1 MINISKKRRK
11 LTAAKF
17 LVLGYVVVILTG
29 AFLLCLPVSS
39 RDGSWTPF
47 IDSLFTATSAT
58 CVTGLVVYSTNVHF
72 SVFGQIVILLLIQT
86 GGVGFMTVITMVS
99 MFLRRKIGLY
109 ERKLL
114 MHSEG
119 TGRISGVMHLL
130 KRILLFTLVFEAFGA
145 IMLATRFVG
154 DFGWGRGI
162 YYAVFHAVSSFCNA
176 GFDLLGTADNL
187 FPSLTPYVGDPVVN
201 LTIMFLIVVGGLGFI
216 VWSDVIDCKFRFKKY
231 SLHTKI
237 VITATLALI
246 FGGAVFFF
254 FSEANHAFRDLT
266 LPQRVFASFFQ
277 SVTPRTAGYNTVAM
291 DELSEAGWLMTVML
305 MFVGGNTGS
314 TAGGVKVTTLVV
326 AVLGIVAAAKNDT
339 SATVGKK
346 NVGGVQILQAFSII
360 GVYLMAVIL
369 SVMMMS
375 FAEELPI
382 EDLIFEAVSAIGTVG
397 LTTGITPTLTGFSK
411 VILALLMFS
420 GRVGAFSL
428 LSAIAEKKEN
438 PPVRRPNGKILIG

>member
-187 FPSLTPYVGDPVVN
+187 FPSLTPYEGDPVVN

>member
-246 FGGAVFFF
+246 FGGAVFF
-254 FSEANHAFRDLT
+254 
-266 LPQRVFASFFQ
+266 
-277 SVTPRTAGYNTVAM
+277 
-291 DELSEAGWLMTVML
+291 LS
-305 MFVGGNTGS
+305 
-314 TAGGVKVTTLVV
+314 
-326 AVLGIVAAAKNDT
+326 
-339 SATVGKK
+339 
-346 NVGGVQILQAFSII
+346 
-360 GVYLMAVIL
+360 
-369 SVMMMS
+369 
-375 FAEELPI
+375 
-382 EDLIFEAVSAIGTVG
+382 LIHI
-397 LTTGITPTLTGFSK
+397 
-411 VILALLMFS
+411 
-420 GRVGAFSL
+420 
-428 LSAIAEKKEN
+428 
-438 PPVRRPNGKILIG
+438 

>member
-254 FSEANHAFRDLT
+254 FSEANHAFRALT

-277 SVTPRTAGYNTVAM
+277 AVTPRTAGYNTVAM